1 MIEHLVLF
9 KWKEDASDSAIAQVI
24 EGLKSLPDEIPE
36 IIALS
41 CGENFSERSQ
51 GFQHGLVVR
60 FSDRAAL
67 ATYQAHPAH
76 QVLVQNLI
84 KPIVQDIL
92 CVDYELD

>member
-1 MIEHLVLF
+1 MIEHIVLF
-9 KWKEDASDSAIAQVI
+9 KWKEEASASAIAQVM
-24 EGLKSLPDEIPE
+24 EGLRNLPDKIPE

-41 CGENFSERSQ
+41 CGENISERSQ

-60 FSDRAAL
+60 FSDRDAL

-76 QVLVQNLI
+76 QALVQNLI